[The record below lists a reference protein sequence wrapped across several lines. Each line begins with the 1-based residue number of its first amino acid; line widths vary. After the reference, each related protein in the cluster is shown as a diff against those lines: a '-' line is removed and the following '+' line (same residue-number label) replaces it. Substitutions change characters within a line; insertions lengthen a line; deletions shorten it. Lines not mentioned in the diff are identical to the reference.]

1 MAGHIITIIGGK
13 GGLGKSQI
21 AANLAFGYATETKV
35 KTLLLDFDQK
45 ATGDQDFITG
55 MKGKKHLKELADF
68 KGAIDPNSIAQFVN
82 MNQNVFYVGMPNDA
96 TLAESIEAESL
107 GRVLKAVP
115 NIYPITIIDAGN
127 ELTPLALKALEFS
140 TLIFVVVTPDILAL
154 NQTKKL
160 YSDLITL
167 MFPKEMIHF
176 LMNQGQQGH
185 PVTPEVVGK
194 TLGKPPF
201 HVIPRD
207 DQTCAMALNQ
217 KKPAV
222 LSARTSPFSKG
233 VIDTVRKLNEK
244 SVLRSLEAL
253 NKPTDTA
260 KANKAK
266 EGGAPG
272 GGKSP
277 WTELKSRIHKALVE
291 EMDLKNSDDSDPKA
305 QVILKEKTK
314 KGIVD
319 LLGKE
324 DTKGIL
330 NTREDMNQI
339 VKEILDEALGLGPL
353 EDLLR
358 DKSISEVMV
367 VGPYKIYYEQGG
379 KIKLSEVTFTNDRQ
393 VLNVIE
399 RIVAPIGRRID
410 EKTPYVD
417 ARLRDGSRVHAIIPP
432 SAIDGCTITI
442 RKFPEKRLSYKDL
455 VKFGS
460 MTENMADFLRIA
472 VEAHRNIIVSGG
484 TGSGKT
490 TLINVLG
497 AFIQSNERIITC
509 EDSAELNFPQEHVVR
524 LETRPP
530 SLEGDGAI
538 DIRCL
543 VKQTLRMRPDRIVVG
558 ECRGGET
565 LDMLQAMG
573 TGHDGSMTTVHSNN
587 PRECIGRLET
597 LVQYAGT
604 ALSPRAIKEMIASAV
619 HMIVQQSRLEDGSR
633 RVMYITEIGG
643 MQGDTVILQ
652 DIFLFVQ
659 KEIDRNGK
667 IIGEFQ
673 ATGFIPK
680 FIEVLERKG
689 YNVPRG
695 IFSNRPVPTGG
706 GGTPAGGN
714 PGGEGT
720 QAKPQAPAAQNPQG
734 QRPPAPGQK
743 PSGNPAAKPQ
753 APVKKVGT

>member
-1 MAGHIITIIGGK
+1 MAGHVISVIGAK
-13 GGLGKSQI
+13 GGVGKSQV
-21 AANLAFGYATETKV
+21 AANLAFGYALEAKV

-45 ATGDQDFITG
+45 ASGDQDFITG
-55 MKGKKHLKELADF
+55 MKGKKNIKELAEF
-68 KGAIDPNSIAQFVN
+68 KGAIDPNSILQFVS
-82 MNQNVFYVGMPNDA
+82 MNQNVFYIGMPSDPTA
-96 TLAESIEAESL
+96 SSGIEVEAL
-107 GRVLKAVP
+107 GRTLKAVT
-115 NIYPITIIDAGN
+115 NIYPITIIDVGS
-127 ELTPLALKALEFS
+127 ELTPLAVKALEYS

-154 NQTKKL
+154 NQTKRL
-160 YSDLITL
+160 CSDLTTM
-167 MFPKEMIHF
+167 MFPKDMIQI
-176 LMNQGQQGH
+176 LVNQSQAGH
-185 PVTPEVVGK
+185 PVTNEVIAK
-194 TLGKPPF
+194 TLGKQVF
-201 HVIPRD
+201 SAIAKD
-207 DQTCAMALNQ
+207 DQNCVLALNQ
-217 KKPAV
+217 KKPV
-222 LSARTSPFSKG
+222 MLIARNSSFAKG
-233 VIDTVRKLNEK
+233 IVDTIRRLNEK
-244 SVLRSLEAL
+244 NVLKTLERLA
-253 NKPTDTA
+253 KPTDVA
-260 KANKAK
+260 VGRK
-266 EGGAPG
+266 EEPKDGSGALIK

-277 WTELKSRIHKALVE
+277 WTELKSRIHKSLVE
-291 EMDLKNSDDSDPKA
+291 EMDLKKTDDSDPKA
-305 QVILKEKTK
+305 QIILKEQTK
-314 KGIVD
+314 KVVVE

-324 DTKGIL
+324 DTKTVLGS
-330 NTREDMNQI
+330 REDMNQI

-353 EDLLR
+353 EDLLK
-358 DKSISEVMV
+358 DKSVSEVMV

-379 KIKLSEVTFTNDRQ
+379 KLKLSDVTFTNDRQ

-432 SAIDGCTITI
+432 SSIDGCTITI
-442 RKFPEKRLSYKDL
+442 RKFPEKRLTYKDL
-455 VKFGS
+455 VKTGS
-460 MTENMADFLRIA
+460 MTESMADFLRIA
-472 VEAHRNIIVSGG
+472 VEGKRNIIVSGG

-497 AFIQSNERIITC
+497 GFIPSNERIITC
-509 EDSAELNFPQEHVVR
+509 EDSAELNFPQEHIVR

-604 ALSPRAIKEMIASAV
+604 SISARAIKEMIASAV
-619 HMIVQQSRLEDGSR
+619 HMIIQQSRLDDGSR
-633 RVMYITEIGG
+633 RIMYITEIGG
-643 MQGDTVILQ
+643 LQGDTVILQ

-659 KEIDRNGK
+659 KEIDKTGK

-673 ATGFIPK
+673 ASGFIPK

-689 YNVPRG
+689 YNIPRG
-695 IFSNRPVPTGG
+695 IFSNRPSGSTSSAPTPIANPSSSSVASGSAG
-706 GGTPAGGN
+706 ASVKPKTGNGTP
-714 PGGEGT
+714 PVVPL
-720 QAKPQAPAAQNPQG
+720 AK
-734 QRPPAPGQK
+734 K
-743 PSGNPAAKPQ
+743 
-753 APVKKVGT
+753 

>member
-1 MAGHIITIIGGK
+1 MAGHIISIIGGK
-13 GGLGKSQI
+13 GGLGKSQV
-21 AANLAFGYATETKV
+21 AANLAFAYAIEGKV

-45 ATGDQDFITG
+45 ASGDQDFITG
-55 MKGKKHLKELADF
+55 MKGKKNIKELAEF
-68 KGAIDPNSIAQFVN
+68 KGAIDPNSIQQFVS
-82 MNQNVFYVGMPNDA
+82 MNQNVYYIGMPSDPMASNG
-96 TLAESIEAESL
+96 IEVEAL
-107 GRVLKAVP
+107 GRTLKAVT

-127 ELTPLALKALEFS
+127 ELNPLAIKALEYS

-154 NQTKKL
+154 NQTKRM
-160 YSDLITL
+160 YSDLVTM
-167 MFPKEMIHF
+167 MFPKDMIQF
-176 LMNQGQQGH
+176 LVNQSQPGH
-185 PVTPEVVGK
+185 PVTNDVIAK
-194 TLGKPPF
+194 TLGKPVF
-201 HVIPRD
+201 SAIPKD
-207 DQTCAMALNQ
+207 DQNCVLALNQ
-217 KKPAV
+217 KKPVMLVARN
-222 LSARTSPFSKG
+222 SAFAKG
-233 VIDTVRKLNEK
+233 IIDTVRRLNEK
-244 SVLRSLEAL
+244 NVLKTLERLA
-253 NKPTDTA
+253 KPTDLSA
-260 KANKAK
+260 SKK
-266 EGGAPG
+266 EEPKDGSGAPIK

-291 EMDLKNSDDSDPKA
+291 EMDLKKADDSDPKA
-305 QVILKEKTK
+305 QIILKEQTK
-314 KGIVD
+314 KVVVD

-324 DTKGIL
+324 DTKAVLGS
-330 NTREDMNQI
+330 REDMNQI

-358 DKSISEVMV
+358 DKTVSEVMV
-367 VGPYKIYYEQGG
+367 VGPHKIYYEQSG
-379 KIKLSEVTFTNDRQ
+379 KLKLSDVTFTNDRQ

-432 SAIDGCTITI
+432 SSIDGCTITI
-442 RKFPEKRLSYKDL
+442 RKFPEKRLTYKDA

-460 MTENMADFLRIA
+460 MTESMADFLRIA

-490 TLINVLG
+490 TLINILG
-497 AFIQSNERIITC
+497 GFIQSNERIITC
-509 EDSAELNFPQEHVVR
+509 EDSAELNFPQEHIVR

-604 ALSPRAIKEMIASAV
+604 SISARAIKEMIAGAV
-619 HMIVQQSRLEDGSR
+619 HLIIQQSRLDDGSR
-633 RVMYITEIGG
+633 KIMYITEIGG
-643 MQGDTVILQ
+643 LQGDTMILQ
-652 DIFLFVQ
+652 DIFLYVQ
-659 KEIDRNGK
+659 KDMDKNGK

-680 FIEVLERKG
+680 FIEVLEKKG
-689 YNVPRG
+689 FNVPRG
-695 IFSNRPVPTGG
+695 IFSNRPV
-706 GGTPAGGN
+706 GTPVA
-714 PGGEGT
+714 
-720 QAKPQAPAAQNPQG
+720 AAPAAPTVAVAAAAANSAPKPASG
-734 QRPPAPGQK
+734 GGAPVTPPGK
-743 PSGNPAAKPQ
+743 P
-753 APVKKVGT
+753 PVKK

>member
-1 MAGHIITIIGGK
+1 VAGHIITIIGGK
-13 GGLGKSQI
+13 GGLGKSQV
-21 AANLAFGYATETKV
+21 AANLAFAYAIEGKV

-45 ATGDQDFITG
+45 ASGDQDFITG
-55 MKGKKHLKELADF
+55 MKGKKNLKELAEF
-68 KGAIDPNSIAQFVN
+68 KGAIDPNSIQQFVN
-82 MNQNVFYVGMPNDA
+82 MNQNVYYIGMPNDNTA
-96 TLAESIEAESL
+96 SENIEVEAL
-107 GRVLKAVP
+107 GRTLKAVT
-115 NIYPITIIDAGN
+115 NIYPVTIIDAGN
-127 ELTPLALKALEFS
+127 ELTPLAIKALEFS

-154 NQTKKL
+154 NQTKRL
-160 YSDLITL
+160 YSDLITM
-167 MFPKEMIHF
+167 MFPKDMIQF
-176 LMNQGQQGH
+176 VINQAQAGH
-185 PVTPEVVGK
+185 PVSNDVIAK
-194 TLGKPPF
+194 TLGKPAF
-201 HVIPRD
+201 SAIPRD
-207 DQTCAMALNQ
+207 DQACILALNQ
-217 KKPAV
+217 KKPVMLVARN
-222 LSARTSPFSKG
+222 SAFAKG
-233 VIDTVRKLNEK
+233 IVDTVRRLNEK
-244 SVLRSLEAL
+244 SILRALEKL
-253 NKPTDTA
+253 NKPSDVGQKKTEV
-260 KANKAK
+260 ANGSS
-266 EGGAPG
+266 ESGGLIK

-277 WTELKSRIHKALVE
+277 WTELKSRIHRALVE
-291 EMDLKNSDDSDPKA
+291 EMDLKKSDDNDPKA
-305 QVILKEKTK
+305 QIILKEQTK
-314 KGIVD
+314 KMVVE

-324 DTKGIL
+324 DTKSIL
-330 NTREDMNQI
+330 SSREDMNQI

-358 DKSISEVMV
+358 DKTISEVMV
-367 VGPYKIYYEQGG
+367 VGPYKIYYEQSG

-417 ARLRDGSRVHAIIPP
+417 ARLKDGSRVHAIIPP
-432 SAIDGCTITI
+432 SSIDGCTITI
-442 RKFPEKRLSYKDL
+442 RKFPDKRLTYKDL
-455 VKFGS
+455 VKYGS
-460 MTENMADFLRIA
+460 MTESMADFLRIA

-497 AFIQSNERIITC
+497 GFIQSNERIITC
-509 EDSAELNFPQEHVVR
+509 EDSAELNFPQEHIVR

-530 SLEGDGAI
+530 SLEGEGAI

-543 VKQTLRMRPDRIVVG
+543 VKQTLRMRPDRIIVG

-604 ALSPRAIKEMIASAV
+604 SISARAIKEMIASAV
-619 HMIVQQSRLEDGSR
+619 HMIIQQSRLDDGSR
-633 RVMYITEIGG
+633 RVMYVTEIGG
-643 MQGDTVILQ
+643 LQGDTVILQ

-659 KEIDRNGK
+659 KEIDKAGK

-680 FIEVLERKG
+680 FIETLERKG

-695 IFSNRPVPTGG
+695 IFSNRPPGASTAPATPATTPAVAQAPKSPATGG
-706 GGTPAGGN
+706 SAPAGG
-714 PGGEGT
+714 T
-720 QAKPQAPAAQNPQG
+720 KP
-734 QRPPAPGQK
+734 
-743 PSGNPAAKPQ
+743 
-753 APVKKVGT
+753 PVKK